1 MSEKEK
7 DRWLIGIATIYMV
20 AIGAACVVTN
30 TILWVP
36 LITGVIIC
44 GGVAGVVSFY
54 AWYRRDQIEAAI
66 EVFRAEMDRT
76 L

>member
-7 DRWLIGIATIYMV
+7 DRWLIGMTAAYML
-20 AIGAACVVTN
+20 AILAACVVTDS
-30 TILWVP
+30 ILWVP

-44 GGVAGVVSFY
+44 GGVGGVVSFY
-54 AWYRRDQIEAAI
+54 AWYRHDQIEAAI